1 MAKLRMNCA
10 IALGLLVVGIVLLC
24 LYTYSVEGFIQSPT
38 FNSKKVTLAAGNHVS
53 IYLFQDSKG
62 MLTFKSASDPAF
74 NKKVT
79 CSQNKCTVATTG
91 TLNDYAI
98 YGYQDSCK
106 KCIIEPVCPEH
117 KKCPPD
123 QKICP
128 DNKQLTYTPDTT
140 QKCYNL
146 VYEGVTV
153 SSGGKNFPSVLSSGI
168 LPMASLYKLPQKVTT
183 LSIEGLSILN
193 LGTKPTILDSN
204 GANVCIEL
212 SLV

>member
-1 MAKLRMNCA
+1 MNCV

-38 FNSKKVTLAAGNHVS
+38 FNKKKVTLAAGNHVS

-62 MLTFKSASDPAF
+62 MLTFKSASDPTF
-74 NKKVT
+74 NKKVS

-106 KCIIEPVCPEH
+106 KCLTNEKICPEH
-117 KKCPPD
+117 
-123 QKICP
+123 
-128 DNKQLTYTPDTT
+128 KQLTYTPDTT
-140 QKCYNL
+140 KKCYNL
-146 VYEGVTV
+146 AIQGITV
-153 SSGGKNFPSVLSSGI
+153 SSGGKNFPSVLSSDI
-168 LPMASLYKLPQKVTT
+168 LPMASLNKLPQKVTS
-183 LSIEGLSILN
+183 LSIEGLSISN
-193 LGTKPTILDSN
+193 LGTNSTILDSN